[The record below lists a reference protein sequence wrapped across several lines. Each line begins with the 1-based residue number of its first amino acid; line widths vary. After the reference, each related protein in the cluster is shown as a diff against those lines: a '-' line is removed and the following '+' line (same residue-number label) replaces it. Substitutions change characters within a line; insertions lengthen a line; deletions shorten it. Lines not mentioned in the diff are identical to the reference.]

1 LTGLGLD
8 SRADPNQVNQYGRNA
23 LHTAVAEGC
32 SSHLFGRILA
42 LILNKNAVAAG
53 GVTALM
59 FAAMYGRLKM
69 VQTILHLRTF
79 SGPVDL
85 NVQDENGRTAL
96 HHAVNTEAIEVVH
109 ELLLRLTPA
118 SQSQIDITLR
128 DSNGRTALD
137 LAMENGNSDIIRLL
151 QDAFRYLSAQ
161 DVDVDVDNT
170 MSEVFTLKF

>member
-1 LTGLGLD
+1 M
-8 SRADPNQVNQYGRNA
+8 
-23 LHTAVAEGC
+23 VA
-32 SSHLFGRILA
+32 SQL
-42 LILNKNAVAAG
+42 
-53 GVTALM
+53 
-59 FAAMYGRLKM
+59 GRLEM
-69 VQTILHLRTF
+69 VKIILHLRTLF

-85 NVQDENGRTAL
+85 NVQDSSRGWTAL
-96 HHAVNTEAIEVVH
+96 HWAVNHEHLDVVH

-170 MSEVFTLKF
+170 MSQVFTLKF